1 MKKILALAAVAAL
14 TAGVSAYAANPFSD
28 VTADDWAYQ
37 AVSDLSAQGVVEGY
51 PDGTFKGER
60 NMTRYELA
68 QIVARLMA
76 KEDQLNAEQQ
86 ATLDKL
92 AGEYADELANLG
104 VRVSNLEKKVG
115 NLYWS
120 GDARMRYIASSSDK
134 VADKY
139 DGRIR
144 LNVKGQVNDATY
156 VQGQFVNN
164 MNFKDEASSNTT
176 MAQIYVNHNFNKN
189 VAVRLG
195 RQPIAFGNQG
205 GWQYNGLEGYD
216 GAQVS
221 YNNGKLALTTG
232 FGQLN
237 ASDWATLGIKKD
249 DTVYGGYAATNA
261 GSIYGAKS
269 TDMYFAKG
277 AYDFGFAK
285 LGADYVKFQGS
296 FDADKI
302 GSFED
307 AYGTHYMAGQELFG
321 INLNIPVQQFN
332 VFGEYWK
339 NTTLGDFDTAW
350 NAGLSYG
357 KADWKK
363 PGTFDLSVSYNDV
376 DAGAYFGG
384 GTWHNDMLTNLVKPV
399 ATAVA
404 KNGNTPAHNDWT
416 LAGAT
421 NLTFWNVL
429 ANVTLQK
436 NVQLHAEYAFGA
448 DAENAADPDDSWTVS
463 LNYKF

>member
-115 NLYWS
+115 NLSWS
-120 GDARMRYIASSSDK
+120 GDARMRYQDK
-134 VADKY
+134 GNNADSWN
-139 DGRIR
+139 GRVR
-144 LNVKGQVNDATY
+144 LNVKGQVNESTY
-156 VQGQFVNN
+156 VQGRFLNE
-164 MNFKDEASSNTT
+164 MNFKDSADSTT
-176 MAQIYVNHNFNKN
+176 SMDQLYVNHNFSKE

-195 RQPIAFGNQG
+195 RQPIVFGNQG
-205 GWQYNGLEGYD
+205 GWLINPNKGYD
-216 GAQVS
+216 GAQVA

-237 ASDWATLGIKKD
+237 LSARANKTQ
-249 DTVYGGYAATNA
+249 YEYANQ
-261 GSIYGAKS
+261 
-269 TDMYFAKG
+269 DFYFAQG
-277 AYDFGFAK
+277 AYNFGFAK
-285 LGADYVKFQGS
+285 L
-296 FDADKI
+296 DANYIAAKETNDNTEI
-302 GSFED
+302 
-307 AYGTHYMAGQELFG
+307 YGVG
-321 INLNIPVQQFN
+321 LNIPVQQFN

-339 NTTLGDFDTAW
+339 NTTANDYDTAW

-363 PGTFDLSVSYNDV
+363 AGTWDLAVAYNDV
-376 DAGAYFGG
+376 DAGLDLSG
-384 GTWHNDMLTNLVKPV
+384 
-399 ATAVA
+399 ATGLQTSALA
-404 KNGNTPAHNDWT
+404 FLD
-416 LAGAT
+416 AGAT
-421 NLTFWNVL
+421 NVTYWNAL

-436 NVQLHAEYAFGA
+436 NVQLHAEYAFSV
-448 DAENAADPDDSWTVS
+448 DAEGVNNDDDSWTVS

>member
-115 NLYWS
+115 NISWN
-120 GDARMRYIASSSDK
+120 GDARMRYTNFSADK
-134 VADKY
+134 ADKY

-156 VQGQFVNN
+156 VQGQFVTN
-164 MNFKDEASSNTT
+164 MYFKDAAKDDGNTT
-176 MAQIYVNHNFNKN
+176 MAQIYVNHNFGKD

-195 RQPIAFGNQG
+195 RQPITFGDQG
-205 GWQYNGLEGYD
+205 GWLYGALNGYD

-221 YNNGKLALTTG
+221 YNNAKLALTTG
-232 FGQLN
+232 FGQL
-237 ASDWATLGIKKD
+237 DKFEDGKKD
-249 DTVYGGYAATNA
+249 T
-261 GSIYGAKS
+261 
-269 TDMYFAKG
+269 YFAKG

-285 LGADYVKFQGS
+285 LNADYIAEKEGTEGNAEV
-296 FDADKI
+296 
-302 GSFED
+302 
-307 AYGTHYMAGQELFG
+307 YGVG
-321 INLNIPVQQFN
+321 LNIPVQQFN
-332 VFGEYWK
+332 VFGEYYK
-339 NTTLGDFDTAW
+339 NTTADNYDTAW

-363 PGTFDLSVSYNDV
+363 AGTWDLSVAYNDV
-376 DAGAYFGG
+376 DANVYFGG
-384 GTWHNDMLTNLVKPV
+384 
-399 ATAVA
+399 TAWQTDILDQVEA
-404 KNGNTPAHNDWT
+404 AN
-416 LAGAT
+416 
-421 NLTFWNVL
+421 NLTFWSAI

-436 NVQLHAEYAFGA
+436 NVQLNARYAFAA
-448 DAENAADPDDSWTVS
+448 DAEKGADPDDAWAVS

>member
-76 KEDQLNAEQQ
+76 KEDQLNAQQQ

-120 GDARMRYIASSSDK
+120 GDARMRYQDK
-134 VADKY
+134 AEGADSWN
-139 DGRIR
+139 GRVR
-144 LNVKGQVNDATY
+144 LNVKGQVNESTY
-156 VQGQFVNN
+156 VQGRFLNE
-164 MNFKDEASSNTT
+164 MNFKDGEESNTS
-176 MAQIYVNHNFNKN
+176 MDQLYVNHNFSKE

-205 GWQYNGLEGYD
+205 GWLINPNKGYD
-216 GAQVS
+216 GAQVA
-221 YNNGKLALTTG
+221 YTNGKLALTTG

-237 ASDWATLGIKKD
+237 LSARADKTQ
-249 DTVYGGYAATNA
+249 YEYANQ
-261 GSIYGAKS
+261 
-269 TDMYFAKG
+269 DFYFAQG
-277 AYDFGFAK
+277 AYNFGFAK
-285 LGADYVKFQGS
+285 LDANYIASKEGEADERGEV
-296 FDADKI
+296 
-302 GSFED
+302 
-307 AYGTHYMAGQELFG
+307 YGVG
-321 INLNIPVQQFN
+321 LNVPVQKFN

-339 NTTLGDFDTAW
+339 NTTAEDYDTAW

-363 PGTFDLSVSYNDV
+363 AGTWDLAVAYNDV
-376 DAGAYFGG
+376 DEGLDLSGATGLQ
-384 GTWHNDMLTNLVKPV
+384 TTALTFLDK
-399 ATAVA
+399 
-404 KNGNTPAHNDWT
+404 
-416 LAGAT
+416 GAT
-421 NLTFWNVL
+421 NVTYWNAI

-436 NVQLHAEYAFGA
+436 NVQLHAEYAFSV
-448 DAENAADPDDSWTVS
+448 DAEGVDNDDDSWAVS

>member
-120 GDARMRYIASSSDK
+120 GDARMRYTASSSDK
-134 VADKY
+134 VDDKY

-144 LNVKGQVNDATY
+144 LNVKGQVNEATY
-156 VQGQFVNN
+156 VQGQIVTN
-164 MNFKDEASSNTT
+164 MDFKGDNTASKSNGDTF
-176 MAQIYVNHNFNKN
+176 MSQVYVNHNFGKN

-205 GWQYNGLEGYD
+205 GWRYNALEGYD
-216 GAQVS
+216 GAQVA
-221 YNNGKLALTTG
+221 YNNAKLSLTTG

-237 ASDWATLGIKKD
+237 D
-249 DTVYGGYAATNA
+249 
-261 GSIYGAKS
+261 GAVKS
-269 TDMYFAKG
+269 MDMYFAKG

-285 LGADYVKFQGS
+285 LNADYI
-296 FDADKI
+296 ADKD
-302 GSFED
+302 SEANDRFEI
-307 AYGTHYMAGQELFG
+307 YGVG
-321 INLNIPVQQFN
+321 LNIPVQKFN

-339 NTTLGDFDTAW
+339 NTTTGDYEYDTAW

-363 PGTFDLSVSYNDV
+363 AGTWDLSVAYNDV
-376 DAGAYFGG
+376 DAGVYFGG
-384 GTWHNDMLTNLVKPV
+384 GTWHNDML
-399 ATAVA
+399 
-404 KNGNTPAHNDWT
+404 KNFGTRNYLNAD
-416 LAGAT
+416 
-421 NLTFWNVL
+421 NLTFWTAL

-436 NVQLHAEYAFGA
+436 NVQLHAEYAFAA
-448 DAENAADPDDSWTVS
+448 DAEGTEGVDPDDSWTVS

>member
-115 NLYWS
+115 NISWN
-120 GDARMRYIASSSDK
+120 GDARMRYTASSSDK
-134 VADKY
+134 KADAY

-144 LNVKGQVNDATY
+144 LNVKGQVNEATY

-164 MNFKDEASSNTT
+164 MDFKGEGSSNTT
-176 MAQIYVNHNFNKN
+176 MAQIYVNHNFGKN

-195 RQPIAFGNQG
+195 RQPITFGNQG
-205 GWQYNGLEGYD
+205 GWLYNALEGYD

-221 YNNGKLALTTG
+221 YNNAKLSLTTG
-232 FGQLN
+232 FGQMNGGDTTVVEDNLKN
-237 ASDWATLGIKKD
+237 KD
-249 DTVYGGYAATNA
+249 F
-261 GSIYGAKS
+261 
-269 TDMYFAKG
+269 YFAKG
-277 AYDFGFAK
+277 AYDFDFAK
-285 LGADYVKFQGS
+285 LNADYIVKKDGATAAEK
-296 FDADKI
+296 D
-302 GSFED
+302 FEV
-307 AYGTHYMAGQELFG
+307 YGVG
-321 INLNIPVQQFN
+321 LNVPVQQFN
-332 VFGEYWK
+332 VFGEYWQ
-339 NTTLGDFDTAW
+339 NTVAKDYDTAW

-363 PGTFDLSVSYNDV
+363 AGTWDLSVAYNDV
-376 DAGAYFGG
+376 DQNVYFGG
-384 GTWHNDMLTNLVKPV
+384 GTWHNDMLKNLTG
-399 ATAVA
+399 ATVTANSTD
-404 KNGNTPAHNDWT
+404 KY
-416 LAGAT
+416 LKAT

-448 DAENAADPDDSWTVS
+448 DAEGTNGVDPDDSWTVS

>member
-120 GDARMRYIASSSDK
+120 GDARMRYTASSSDN

-144 LNVKGQVNDATY
+144 LNVKGQVNEATY
-156 VQGQFVNN
+156 VQGQIVTN
-164 MNFKDEASSNTT
+164 MDFKGDNGPTKSNGDTF
-176 MAQIYVNHNFNKN
+176 MSQVYVNHNFGKN

-205 GWQYNGLEGYD
+205 GWLYNALEGYD
-216 GAQVS
+216 GAQVA
-221 YNNGKLALTTG
+221 YNNAKLSLTTG

-237 ASDWATLGIKKD
+237 D
-249 DTVYGGYAATNA
+249 
-261 GSIYGAKS
+261 GAVKS
-269 TDMYFAKG
+269 MDMYFAKG

-285 LGADYVKFQGS
+285 LNADYI
-296 FDADKI
+296 ADKD
-302 GSFED
+302 SEANDRFEI
-307 AYGTHYMAGQELFG
+307 YGVG
-321 INLNIPVQQFN
+321 LNIPVQQFN
-332 VFGEYWK
+332 VFGEYYK
-339 NTTLGDFDTAW
+339 NTTIGDYDTAW

-363 PGTFDLSVSYNDV
+363 AGTWDLSVAYNDV
-376 DAGAYFGG
+376 DYGVYFGG
-384 GTWHNDMLTNLVKPV
+384 GTWHNDML
-399 ATAVA
+399 
-404 KNGNTPAHNDWT
+404 KNFGTRNYLNAD
-416 LAGAT
+416 
-421 NLTFWNVL
+421 NLTFWTAI

-436 NVQLHAEYAFGA
+436 NVQLHAEYAFAA
-448 DAENAADPDDSWTVS
+448 DAEGTNGVDPDDSWTVS

>member
-120 GDARMRYIASSSDK
+120 GDARMRYTASSKKDTK
-134 VADKY
+134 DIY

-195 RQPIAFGNQG
+195 RQPIVFGDQG
-205 GWQYNGLEGYD
+205 GWLYNGLEGYD
-216 GAQVS
+216 GAQAS

-237 ASDWATLGIKKD
+237 ASELATLNIKKGD
-249 DTVYGGYAATNA
+249 NYDGYVAGADATLYGV
-261 GSIYGAKS
+261 KS

-285 LGADYVKFQGS
+285 LGADYVKFQGDTNS
-296 FDADKI
+296 TD
-302 GSFED
+302 
-307 AYGTHYMAGQELFG
+307 HYVAGQELYG
-321 INLNIPVQQFN
+321 INLNIPVQKFN

-339 NTTLGDFDTAW
+339 NTTTGDYEYDTAW

-363 PGTFDLSVSYNDV
+363 AGTWDLSVAYNDV
-376 DAGAYFGG
+376 DAGVYFGG
-384 GTWHNDMLTNLVKPV
+384 STWHNDMLKNFANASYDKTNKE
-399 ATAVA
+399 
-404 KNGNTPAHNDWT
+404 WT
-416 LAGAT
+416 IAGAD
-421 NLTFWNVL
+421 NLTFWTAI

-436 NVQLHAEYAFGA
+436 NVQLHAEYAFAA